1 MPFLN
6 KQGPSPYVLRFKTV
20 ARRSEFGY
28 DRNRRGQEMAEGS
41 EETGISGVLCSLG
54 RLEGTLKQLEV
65 YCRVRCNVI
74 TVGEIDTVKQE
85 FEAEVYLSLRW
96 KEEAFKGKTREKL
109 TIKLMSDWPLDVV
122 EFVKDMSIK
131 DSIRIDTFTGHHE
144 WSLHKHVIAHSVE
157 EDRAKTGSHRQYP
170 IYHIT
175 THVQRK
181 PAYYMWNVA
190 LVIFLILGLS
200 FTSFSVEADAPADR
214 LSVTVTLL
222 LTAVAFKFVVSSSLP
237 TISYLTLLD
246 KYVLWSLIFQCLMVV
261 QNAVA
266 VIFQKRNI
274 SDIFDYAC
282 MGVLGGFVLIGNI
295 IFIITGL
302 YRDLCE
308 DINQRWHTR
317 QQRKRDRDKA
327 LANPG
332 EMPATEKPSQSSSSA
347 SIKKN
352 QVAPSNAENGI
363 EMKIQVN

>member
-1 MPFLN
+1 M
-6 KQGPSPYVLRFKTV
+6 KATFKT
-20 ARRSEFGY
+20 A
-28 DRNRRGQEMAEGS
+28 M
-41 EETGISGVLCSLG
+41 
-54 RLEGTLKQLEV
+54 QLHSFPF
-65 YCRVRCNVI
+65 
-74 TVGEIDTVKQE
+74 DHQ
-85 FEAEVYLSLRW
+85 
-96 KEEAFKGKTREKL
+96 KL

-302 YRDLCE
+302 YRNNKASEKLNTLTKQYLDLCE

-332 EMPATEKPSQSSSSA
+332 EMPATEKASQSSSSA

-363 EMKIQVN
+363 EMKIQTNPAIFTSEKEA